1 MSGKLVL
8 IIGGAR
14 SGKSGYALKLGER
27 YPEPRAFLATAEA
40 LDEEM
45 AQRIAQHRRIRP
57 SSWETIEE
65 PLKVVEVLEGI
76 GGRYGVVILDC
87 LTLWFSNLL
96 WHSTEDGAK
105 ALAELERLITVVS
118 HLDVPLLIVSNEVG
132 MGIVPEGRL
141 ARLFRDLIGLA
152 NARLA
157 ALANEVYVM
166 FAGLPLQLK

>member
-1 MSGKLVL
+1 MSEKLVL

-40 LDEEM
+40 LDDEM
-45 AQRIAQHRRIRP
+45 AQRIAQHRRMRP

-65 PLKVVEVLEGI
+65 PVKVVEVLEGI
-76 GGRYGVVILDC
+76 GGRYGVIVLDC
-87 LTLWFSNLL
+87 LTLWLSNLL
-96 WHSTEDGAK
+96 GHHRDEAK
-105 ALAELERLITVVS
+105 VLAELERLIAVVS
-118 HLDVPLLIVSNEVG
+118 RLETPLLVVSNEVG

-141 ARLFRDLIGLA
+141 ARLFRDLTGLA

-157 ALANEVYVM
+157 ALAHEVYVM
-166 FAGLPLQLK
+166 FAGLPMKLK